1 MHIQGEGKNGEIF
14 NFFNVYSRTH
24 KYTQILILKWN
35 RSDGPS
41 KLNEAFI
48 QYKYNRINNIF
59 LDKNF
64 RIKFFWGSINYTFFL
79 KKKWEISILIS
90 QVKIV
95 AEKQYTLDFID
106 YFHIS
111 DQINRN

>member
-1 MHIQGEGKNGEIF
+1 LEYVWIMNFSFSDCFGVFGILQVYFPLVVGCFWFGWERVFMHIQEEGKNGEIF

-48 QYKYNRINNIF
+48 QYKYNWINNIF

-64 RIKFFWGSINYTFFL
+64 RIKFFWGSIN
-79 KKKWEISILIS
+79 
-90 QVKIV
+90 
-95 AEKQYTLDFID
+95 
-106 YFHIS
+106 
-111 DQINRN
+111 